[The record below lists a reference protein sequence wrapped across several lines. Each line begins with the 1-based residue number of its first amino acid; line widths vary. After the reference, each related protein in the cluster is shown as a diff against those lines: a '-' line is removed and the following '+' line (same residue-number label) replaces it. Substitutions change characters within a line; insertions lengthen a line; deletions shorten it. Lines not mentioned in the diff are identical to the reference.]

1 MMFNYEPVHI
11 NSFVPVAFTTFFR
24 PLLFFVFPLSPLRG
38 VRGKMVFPSKKIQLP
53 RGEREKSSK
62 FPKSFSAFLNKAPD
76 LNKVRG
82 EFHFFCQ
89 NSLSLIPL
97 FLIRLTLRS
106 WWKVKGQQEKEKESG
121 IGISK
126 KYVDNGW
133 LRKRATDHPR
143 WRKQKRGS
151 DEWDTYYK
159 L

>member
-97 FLIRLTLRS
+97 FLIRLTLRKS
-106 WWKVKGQQEKEKESG
+106 EFSGACNKLLGNNATIMQQCTHQNTSTFSPEYSVL
-121 IGISK
+121 IHHS
-126 KYVDNGW
+126 
-133 LRKRATDHPR
+133 L
-143 WRKQKRGS
+143 
-151 DEWDTYYK
+151 

>member
-1 MMFNYEPVHI
+1 MIFNYEPVHI
-11 NSFVPVAFTTFFR
+11 NSVFPLPFTTFFR

-38 VRGKMVFPSKKIQLP
+38 VRGKMVFPSKKIKLP

-89 NSLSLIPL
+89 NSLSLFPL

-106 WWKVKGQQEKEKESG
+106 GCCE
-121 IGISK
+121 
-126 KYVDNGW
+126 VDSCDFVVASCCASHNI
-133 LRKRATDHPR
+133 
-143 WRKQKRGS
+143 
-151 DEWDTYYK
+151 
-159 L
+159 